1 LRAPTIPARKFRS
14 AWQMKRIAPD
24 KKPLRGNI
32 VVPGDKS
39 IAHRAVIFSAIAQGR
54 SRILNLSGG
63 DDNSRTVR
71 AFRQMGVEIF
81 RDGDALC
88 VEGKGWDGLSAPTE
102 RIDCGNSG
110 TTLRLLSG
118 LLAGRP
124 FHSELDGDSSLRQR
138 PMKRVIDPLSKMG
151 ARIRSRQGDG
161 LAPLEIDGG
170 GLRGIEYRMPI
181 ASAQVKSA
189 IVLAALQA
197 EGQTIV
203 HEPQRSRD
211 HTEVM
216 LSGFGGKI
224 SVDGLTLAIAGRP
237 ALTGQSVRIPGD
249 ISSAAFFLVAAAM
262 IPGSD
267 LTVRDVGCNPT
278 RDGVLEVL
286 KQMGASIELRNQRLE
301 AGERVADIHV
311 TGAALKGVDVDAEL
325 VARTIDEYPILAVAA
340 AVAQGVT
347 TFSDVN
353 ELRFKES
360 DRIAAMTE
368 GLRAL
373 GVLVEE
379 RPDGMTIQGG
389 NRLRSGAVKSYA
401 DHRIAMSFAIAGLVS
416 ENGVEIDDAKCVD
429 ISFPS
434 FFDLLAEICL
444 H

>member
-54 SRILNLSGG
+54 SRILNLSAG

-278 RDGVLEVL
+278 RDGVVEVL